1 MKIVHIVLVG
11 ERASG
16 KDEFASYV
24 TQKYHFRKVRFS
36 DEIAQLATNL
46 KIISHDDVSKKSKL
60 QYAGVQ
66 LREKYGAEFY
76 TAEIYRKSFD
86 DNSIIN
92 GLRDQEELKFLKA
105 KLPNLI
111 TIGIIS
117 DFENRFNRARQ
128 FNIVK
133 NKRDLEILDS
143 HQAEQQINSLVQQ
156 ANYKIINNGT
166 IEELHKEID
175 KVMSEILK

>member
-1 MKIVHIVLVG
+1 MKTTHIILIG

-24 TQKYHFRKVRFS
+24 VQKYHFRKIKFS
-36 DEIAQLATNL
+36 DEIAQLAVNL
-46 KIISHDDVSKKSKL
+46 KIISHDDMSKKSKL
-60 QYAGVQ
+60 QYAGTQ
-66 LREKYGAEFY
+66 LREKYGSEFY

-117 DFENRFNRARQ
+117 DFETRFNRANQTRT
-128 FNIVK
+128 VK

-166 IEELHKEID
+166 IEEFHQEID
-175 KVMSEILK
+175 KVISQIIK

>member
-1 MKIVHIVLVG
+1 MKIIHIVLTG

-24 TQKYHFRKVRFS
+24 APKYHFRKVRFS

-76 TAEIYRKSFD
+76 TAEVFRKSFD
-86 DNSIIN
+86 DNSIII
-92 GLRDQEELKFLKA
+92 GLRDEEELNFLKT
-105 KLPNLI
+105 KLPNLV
-111 TIGIIS
+111 TMGIIS
-117 DFENRFNRARQ
+117 DFENRFNRAKQ
-128 FNIVK
+128 TGIIK
-133 NKRDLEILDS
+133 TKRDLEILDS
-143 HQAEQQINSLVQQ
+143 HQAEQQINSLVGQ
-156 ANYKIINNGT
+156 ANYKITNNGT